1 MVDIVRICK
10 EAVTVSVKIVYC
22 TRMGIVRRNMKR
34 NNQ

>member
-10 EAVTVSVKIVYC
+10 EAVKASVKIVYC
-22 TRMGIVRRNMKR
+22 TGVGLLRRHMKR